1 MANLTQLY
9 REAAEK
15 LEAIAAIE
23 KADAAMQLDLA
34 AKGFPTF
41 KRARPSDDAEWAF
54 YKALTRVVEGDP
66 AEIFADLCQDA
77 GVNAD
82 GEAAVE
88 IETRGLSDEEWDY
101 RSAKMGSAFL

>member
-23 KADAAMQLDLA
+23 KADAAMQLRLA
-34 AKGFPTF
+34 DKGFPTF

-66 AEIFADLCQDA
+66 ADTFADLCQDA
-77 GVNAD
+77 GVDED
-82 GEAAVE
+82 GYPTDGY
-88 IETRGLSDEEWDY
+88 TRMSDEEWDY
-101 RSAKMGSAFL
+101 KSAKMGSAFL